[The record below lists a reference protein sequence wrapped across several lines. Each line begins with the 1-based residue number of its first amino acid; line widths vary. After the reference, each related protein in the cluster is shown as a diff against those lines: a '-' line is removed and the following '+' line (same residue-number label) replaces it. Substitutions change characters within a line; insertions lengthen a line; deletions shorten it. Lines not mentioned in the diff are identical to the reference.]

1 MGTGEGERR
10 GRGRPRAPGAEQ
22 KILQA
27 ALEEY
32 TEHGWSGFT
41 MDGVARRSGFG
52 KSTLYLRWTDKDA
65 LLTEAVR
72 RRSRQVADVDT
83 GTLRGD
89 LTALVTG
96 IFRESAD
103 PQGWA
108 GFRMIV
114 ETASSSS
121 ALGNF
126 TQEAASAPRGVLAAV
141 FERARERGEIRGAVD
156 PIPVSELIHGAA
168 ILFVLGRRLDHL
180 PITGDELGTRVDWV
194 VTTLL
199 EGLG

>member
-1 MGTGEGERR
+1 MSMGGDQRR

-52 KSTLYLRWTDKDA
+52 KSTLYLRWSDKDA

-72 RRSRQVADVDT
+72 SRHRDVAEVDT
-83 GTLRGD
+83 GSLRGD
-89 LTALVTG
+89 LAALATAV
-96 IFRESAD
+96 FREFAD

-108 GFRMIV
+108 AFRMVV
-114 ETASSSS
+114 EAASAST

-126 TQEAASAPRGVLAAV
+126 TREADSPTREGIEAVLR
-141 FERARERGEIRGAVD
+141 RARERGELDRDVEPLVVA
-156 PIPVSELIHGAA
+156 ELVYGAA
-168 ILFVLGRRLDHL
+168 LFFSLGRRLDHAE
-180 PITGDELGTRVDWV
+180 IADDELAARVDGV
-194 VTTLL
+194 VTVMLQ
-199 EGLG
+199 GLH